1 MLHAIHPLKLT
12 NRCSKNRPRLP
23 PIKEMSSF
31 TTINFQ
37 ESKLLVVGKWWFSH
51 LDPSF
56 SPKKNT
62 ASFEFC
68 LRYWDDFAKLLENLK
83 VRPMGG
89 EDGLKICE
97 CHFSQ
102 EA

>member
-23 PIKEMSSF
+23 PKGNVIF

-37 ESKLLVVGKWWFSH
+37 GKLLVLGKSWFSH
-51 LDPSF
+51 LDKF
-56 SPKKNT
+56 FTKKNT

-89 EDGLKICE
+89 EDGGKIRE